1 MTLEQ
6 YSYIAQIV
14 ASIGVVAS
22 LIYVARQLVQNTRMM
37 RASVSNDRVQ
47 RDFDLSGALFNN
59 REFAEIWCKSRA

>member
-47 RDFDLSGALFNN
+47 RDFDLSGAVFTN
-59 REFAEIWCKSRA
+59 REFAEVWCKSLA

>member
-47 RDFDLSGALFNN
+47 RDFDLSGAVFTN
-59 REFAEIWCKSRA
+59 REFAEVWCKSRA